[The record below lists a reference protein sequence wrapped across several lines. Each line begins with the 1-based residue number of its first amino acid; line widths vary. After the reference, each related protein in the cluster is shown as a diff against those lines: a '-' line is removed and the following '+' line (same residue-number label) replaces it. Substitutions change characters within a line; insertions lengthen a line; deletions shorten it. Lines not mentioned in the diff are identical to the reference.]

1 MGATKSNSRLSRRFL
16 PSIIKSNQ
24 TDHIRDGL
32 KQIFQKG
39 YCSTIKVNLEFNGW
53 TPEQIKMIQDLL
65 HAGCSLSQSL
75 N

>member
-1 MGATKSNSRLSRRFL
+1 
-16 PSIIKSNQ
+16 IKSNQ